1 MERKFRKIRP
11 KPAVMTRAVRQ
22 TRPPRNFTS
31 AFRLLSHIRSV
42 LIALAMGILAGPAL
56 AGDLTGRWQFVAET
70 PEGRLSA
77 QIDFIQ
83 AEGKTQA
90 RMSIDGHILE
100 GDVHGSPSAFT
111 LELHDREAPGSP
123 AHDHHLSLKG
133 KLTGEEL
140 AGTWDDGT
148 SQGTWTGRRDQ
159 TNTL

>member
-1 MERKFRKIRP
+1 MERKSQKIRP
-11 KPAVMTRAVRQ
+11 KPVTTPEAPQ
-22 TRPPRNFTS
+22 GTRPPRNSTT

-42 LIALAMGILAGPAL
+42 LITLAMGILAGPAL

-100 GDVHGSPSAFT
+100 GDVHGSPSGFT
-111 LELHDREAPGSP
+111 LELHDREAPGGP

-140 AGTWDDGT
+140 AGTWDDGR
-148 SQGTWTGRRDQ
+148 SQGTWTGRRE
-159 TNTL
+159 